1 MSRNTSHRLPR
12 INTMIKT
19 LLVVAFAGALALAG
33 AACSESS
40 ENNSSFDIGTGPITT
55 KAKDPITKE
64 AVQKLADRKLGD
76 AGAAGQSVVRAIT
89 LTPEAAGTSVLIDLN
104 RASSC
109 HAGALVGTGISMAQQ
124 MMSAVFRYPDVS
136 KVQVTLFGPTEAPE
150 DLNKPAVRI
159 MVTKDAAA
167 KIDWFQFTEKTVTT
181 LASEY
186 WVEPCVYQ
194 NYQQY
199 GGAVITDE
207 GLLSEAK
214 SGCSATPAT

>member
-1 MSRNTSHRLPR
+1 M
-12 INTMIKT
+12 T
-19 LLVVAFAGALALAG
+19 LLAMAFAGVLALAG
-33 AACSESS
+33 TACSENS
-40 ENNSSFDIGTGPITT
+40 ENTSSFDVGTGPITT
-55 KAKDPITKE
+55 KAKEPITKE
-64 AVQKLADRKLGD
+64 TVQKLADRKLGD

-89 LTPEAAGTSVLIDLN
+89 LTPDGAGTSVIIDLN

-136 KVQVTLFGPTEAPE
+136 KVQVTLYGPTEAPE
-150 DLNKPAVRI
+150 DLDKPAVRI
-159 MVTKDAAA
+159 VVTKDAAT
-167 KIDWFQFTEKTVTT
+167 KIDWFQFTEKTAAT
-181 LASEY
+181 LATEF

-207 GLLSEAK
+207 GLLSQAK
-214 SGCSATPAT
+214 SGCGTTPATP